1 MSEAKSKETKRWIFL
16 IIALFFMF
24 VFGRIVPPWQPVTAV
39 GVQVIG
45 IFLGTLILMVSGEG
59 MLFPGLLALVALI
72 VSDYSTTTNLVNS
85 LLGNSTSLMLI
96 SILPVSWALTASGTG
111 LVLAKKLLTSKIAKA
126 NPVIFTMCLLF
137 GFLLSGQFLSP
148 TSGILLGFPLIDSIT
163 DVMGYKRD
171 DEYPRFLI
179 LGVYIILVVSV
190 AIMPQKIII
199 VSIVTAFNSAMA
211 RVPGYTWSYG
221 THVIVATISLIVITV
236 LYPLGMKFL
245 FRVDF
250 SKLRSFD
257 ISKVDGMTKEDCTF
271 TKVQRVF
278 VGAFC
283 VGVLYSLCTALLPAE
298 WALVKWL
305 ADISLP
311 VWWFI
316 ILIFLSLVRVDGK
329 KIVEMENAFKNGIL
343 WQMVIGVSA
352 LALIGTALGSKD
364 AGIQAWL
371 AIALK
376 PVFGAMGWP
385 MFVLIAVAVSVL
397 LTNFISDTVA
407 GVIIATFLSVFA
419 GGYIARG
426 INVGVLTAAI
436 SIGASTAYLT
446 GAAYVA
452 APMLLGR
459 ESMPAKWMW
468 SKGLYP
474 VFLFIIITT
483 IVTVISGYIF

>member
-1 MSEAKSKETKRWIFL
+1 MSEAKSNETKRWIYL
-16 IIALFFMF
+16 IISLFFMF
-24 VFGRIVPPWQPVTAV
+24 VFGRIVPAWKPVTQV

-45 IFLGTLILMVSGEG
+45 IFIGVLFLMVTGEG
-59 MLFPGLLALVALI
+59 MLMPGLLALVALVI
-72 VSDYSTTTNLVNS
+72 SDYSTTANLVNS

-111 LVLAKKLLTSKIAKA
+111 LVLAKKLLTSKLAKSS
-126 NPVIFTMCLLF
+126 PVVFTGCLLL

-148 TSGILLGFPLIDSIT
+148 TSGVLLGFPLIDSIT

-179 LGVYIILVVSV
+179 LGAYITLVVSV

-199 VSIVTAFNSAMA
+199 VSIVAAFNSAMKA
-211 RVPGYTWSYG
+211 IPGYTWSYG
-221 THVIVATISLIVITV
+221 THVIVATISLLIVTV
-236 LYPLGMKFL
+236 IYPLGMKFL

-257 ISKVDGMTKEDCTF
+257 ITKVEGMTKADCTF

-278 VGAFC
+278 VGAFS
-283 VGVLYSLCTALLPAE
+283 VGVIYSLCTALLPAS
-298 WALVKWL
+298 WAVVKFL

-311 VWWFI
+311 IWWFI

-352 LALIGTALGSKD
+352 LSLIGSALSSND

-371 AIALK
+371 AVALK
-376 PVFGAMGWP
+376 PIFGAMNWP
-385 MFVLIAVAVSVL
+385 MFVLVAVFISVL
-397 LTNFISDTVA
+397 VTNFISDTVA
-407 GVIIATFLSVFA
+407 GVLVATFMAVFA
-419 GGYIARG
+419 GAYIKQG
-426 INVGVLTAAI
+426 INVAVLTAAI
-436 SIGASTAYLT
+436 SIGASVAYLT
-446 GAAYVA
+446 PAAYVA

-459 ESMPAKWMW
+459 ESHPGKWMW
-468 SKGLYP
+468 TKGLY
-474 VFLFIIITT
+474 VFFLYI
-483 IVTVISGYIF
+483 IVTTLVTVVSGFVF